1 MNISLTILDLALI
14 GATTGLTT
22 FASMYLTMVFMK
34 RLERKRKMIV
44 MEEMFTQMHDKAQ
57 TESEFS
63 EIVER
68 LKGER
73 GGFDERN

>member
-1 MNISLTILDLALI
+1 MNMSLTILDMTLI

-22 FASMYLTMVFMK
+22 FASMYLTMIFMK
-34 RLERKRKMIV
+34 RLDRKRKMIV
-44 MEEMFTQMHDKAQ
+44 MEEMFIQMHDKAQ